1 MTPAPD
7 QGSSIRGMRVAKSEK
22 IQVHFR
28 HTWFAILAS
37 CPGLD
42 LNLSTR
48 VTDHN
53 SQRSSHCE
61 KFCLTEISEDR
72 MAQSTTKSRGKI
84 PIEYRLQRSHYKN
97 LLFRSLLAGAGQVTS
112 WWRNLDRGGKLL
124 HIRPQPDSRHLDQS
138 QERSHNTS
146 HNRVPY
152 QTPTHPTG
160 IASIAN
166 YC

>member
-7 QGSSIRGMRVAKSEK
+7 QGSSIQGMRVVKSEMIQ

-37 CPGLD
+37 CPDLD

-48 VTDHN
+48 ALITIRN

-112 WWRNLDRGGKLL
+112 WWKNLDRGGKLL

-138 QERSHNTS
+138 QERSQAGSNS
-146 HNRVPY
+146 FPRVEV
-152 QTPTHPTG
+152 G
-160 IASIAN
+160 GL
-166 YC
+166 